1 MTFPVALRKVH
12 LTWHVHTRPHP
23 GLHGHFRR
31 LLPCKVKISTE
42 ILGISKRIYKRSHK
56 ISVQGLHSFF
66 LASDFYANFLE
77 NTSFELCP
85 KLHLTQP
92 RCWIT
97 SCFFFGLKRMFLHIY
112 KEWYPTSSQKG
123 GATQHSLLEN
133 RIRAG
138 RGRASCL
145 AGSISGRH
153 SKCLGPFGSVTLWR
167 RFAGLKHAFIFF
179 AFDLAS
185 HYQPSRQPGSQCL
198 VKIIWS
204 HAITCCHLQRICL
217 NLGIWS
223 DFFLFDRTRFLSELC
238 TSFANAC
245 CT

>member
-1 MTFPVALRKVH
+1 MIFKDFQKLSITVATSRETCMTFPVALRKVH

-97 SCFFFGLKRMFLHIY
+97 SCFFLGSRECFYTFTKSDIPHLLKREVPRNIH
-112 KEWYPTSSQKG
+112 
-123 GATQHSLLEN
+123 
-133 RIRAG
+133 
-138 RGRASCL
+138 C
-145 AGSISGRH
+145 
-153 SKCLGPFGSVTLWR
+153 
-167 RFAGLKHAFIFF
+167 
-179 AFDLAS
+179 
-185 HYQPSRQPGSQCL
+185 
-198 VKIIWS
+198 
-204 HAITCCHLQRICL
+204 
-217 NLGIWS
+217 
-223 DFFLFDRTRFLSELC
+223 
-238 TSFANAC
+238 
-245 CT
+245 